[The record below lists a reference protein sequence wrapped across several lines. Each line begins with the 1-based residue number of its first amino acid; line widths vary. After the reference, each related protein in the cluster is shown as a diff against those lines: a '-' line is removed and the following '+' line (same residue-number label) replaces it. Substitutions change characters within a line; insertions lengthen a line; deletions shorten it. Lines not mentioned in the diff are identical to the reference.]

1 MKNTNLAVKLHQP
14 NFEEWDYLDTE
25 TAKVFNLS
33 KKEAEIRGFQKYYAH
48 LPSDDDDIF
57 NRLAFIS
64 NFDGGNPTIIEH
76 GMYILAYIMVE
87 GYKRSKEK
95 DLKNGIYNPISNGKW
110 NYKKIKLKLQRKIN
124 EIDCP
129 DLDGYFIPI
138 KSIWV

>member
-1 MKNTNLAVKLHQP
+1 MKNTNLAVKLHQQ
-14 NFEEWDYLDTE
+14 NFEEWDYLATE

-33 KKEAEIRGFQKYYAH
+33 KKEAEIRGFQKNYAH

-64 NFDGGNPTIIEH
+64 NFDGGNPAIIEH

-95 DLKNGIYNPISNGKW
+95 DLKNEIYNPISNGKW
-110 NYKKIKLKLQRKIN
+110 NYKKLKNKLIRKIK
-124 EIDCP
+124 EIYCP

>member
-14 NFEEWDYLDTE
+14 NFEEWDYLATE

-33 KKEAEIRGFQKYYAH
+33 KKEAEIRGFQKNYAH

-64 NFDGGNPTIIEH
+64 NFDGSNPAIIEH

-110 NYKKIKLKLQRKIN
+110 NYKKLKNKLIRKIK
-124 EIDCP
+124 EIYCP

>member
-1 MKNTNLAVKLHQP
+1 MKNTNLAVKLHQQ
-14 NFEEWDYLDTE
+14 NFEEWDYLATE

-33 KKEAEIRGFQKYYAH
+33 KKEAEIRGFQKNYAH

-64 NFDGGNPTIIEH
+64 NFDGGNPAIIEH

-110 NYKKIKLKLQRKIN
+110 NYRKLKNKLIRKIN
-124 EIDCP
+124 VTA
-129 DLDGYFIPI
+129 LA
-138 KSIWV
+138 K

>member
-1 MKNTNLAVKLHQP
+1 MKNTNLAVKLHQQ
-14 NFEEWDYLDTE
+14 NFEEWDYLATE

-33 KKEAEIRGFQKYYAH
+33 KKEAEIRGFQKNYAH

-64 NFDGGNPTIIEH
+64 NFDGGNPAIIEH

-95 DLKNGIYNPISNGKW
+95 DLKNEIYNPISNGKW

-129 DLDGYFIPI
+129 DLDRYFIPV
-138 KSIWV
+138 KATWV

>member
-1 MKNTNLAVKLHQP
+1 MKNTNLAVKLHQQ
-14 NFEEWDYLDTE
+14 NFEEWDYLATE

-33 KKEAEIRGFQKYYAH
+33 KKEAEIRGFQKNYAH

-64 NFDGGNPTIIEH
+64 NFDGGNPAIIEH

-110 NYKKIKLKLQRKIN
+110 NYKKLKNKLIRKIK